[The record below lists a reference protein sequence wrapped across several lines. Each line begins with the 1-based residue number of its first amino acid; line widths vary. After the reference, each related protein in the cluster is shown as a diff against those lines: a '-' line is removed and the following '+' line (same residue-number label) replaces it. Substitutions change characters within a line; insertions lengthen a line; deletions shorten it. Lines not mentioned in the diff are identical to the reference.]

1 MSEFNYTW
9 EVVAIVFYFIIL
21 TTIGILSFRSQNT
34 KTSTD
39 FLMGGRSLN
48 YWLTALAAHASD
60 MSSWLFMAYPAVI
73 YAAGLVNLW
82 TAIGLLLFMFLN
94 WQLVAPRIRVATE
107 QYNSLTFSSYF
118 ESRFADTSG
127 WIRAITGIMAIVFY
141 AIYISAGLVGLG
153 YLLEA
158 LFALPY
164 NWGILIGI
172 LVVVPYVFIGGYT
185 TLAWIDLF
193 QGLFL
198 MVVIIFVPLYVMHQL
213 GGWGQIKSAIEIK
226 HLPLALIPD
235 WKPITIANI
244 FFMAAGWGIG
254 YFGQPH
260 IVTKFMGIKHVR
272 EIAKSKWIGMS
283 WMLLSLSAATLVG
296 LVGIAFFQHMPL
308 DDKEHVFTL
317 MVRDT
322 FHPFL
327 LGLFL
332 CAVLA
337 ATINAMSSQVL
348 VLSTS
353 LTEDFYK
360 RFFRKDASSKEL
372 LLVSRLGILGIAI
385 ISYFIAFG
393 RFSTIYGLVLYAWS
407 GLGSAFGP
415 LLLLSLYS
423 KSINRYSAWA
433 GIIIGGVV
441 SASWPILNNHF
452 IGQSLQIPP
461 LIPGFVLSFVMIL
474 LVSLLTRNKNANL
487 IKKYDDIQTPSSSIN
502 E

>member
-1 MSEFNYTW
+1 MGQMYYFW
-9 EVVAIVFYFIIL
+9 EISAIVFYFVVL
-21 TTIGILSFRSQNT
+21 TMIGILSFRQHNT
-34 KTSTD
+34 KTSAD
-39 FLMGGRSLN
+39 FLIGGRGLN

-82 TAIGLLLFMFLN
+82 TALGLLVFMFLN
-94 WQLVAPRIRVATE
+94 WQLVAPKIRVATE

-127 WIRAITGIMAIVFY
+127 WIRVITGIMAIIFY
-141 AIYISAGLVGLG
+141 TIYISAGLVGLG

-158 LFALPY
+158 LFTLHY

-172 LVVVPYVFIGGYT
+172 FVVVPYVFIGGYT

-193 QGLFL
+193 QGIFL
-198 MVVIIFVPLYVMHQL
+198 MCVIIFVPLYVMYEL
-213 GGWGQIKSAIEIK
+213 GGWHQVSLAIQTK

-235 WKPITIANI
+235 WKPTTLANI
-244 FFMAAGWGIG
+244 LFMAAGWGLG

-260 IVTKFMGIKHVR
+260 IVTKFMGIKHVG
-272 EIAKSKWIGMS
+272 EMSKSKWIGMS
-283 WMLLSLSAATLVG
+283 WMLISLTAATLVG
-296 LVGIAFFQHMPL
+296 LVGIAFFQNFLL
-308 DDKEHVFTL
+308 DDKEHLFTL
-317 MVRDT
+317 MVRNT
-322 FHPFL
+322 FHPFFV
-327 LGLFL
+327 GLFL

-360 RFFRKDASSKEL
+360 RFFRRDASSKEL
-372 LLVSRLGILGIAI
+372 LLVSRLGILFVAI
-385 ISYFIAFG
+385 ISFLIALG
-393 RFSTIYGLVLYAWS
+393 KFSTIYGLVLYAWS

-423 KSINRYSAWA
+423 KNINRYCAWA
-433 GIIIGGVV
+433 GILVGGIV
-441 SASWPILNNHF
+441 SASWPIFNEKF
-452 IGQSLQIPP
+452 ISETLQIPP
-461 LIPGFVLSFVMIL
+461 LIPGFVLSFIMIL
-474 LVSLLTRNKNANL
+474 VVSRFTRNKEL
-487 IKKYDDIQTPSSSIN
+487 KLLKKYDPQTTSSSFD
-502 E
+502 